1 MSFEGEEFISCILM
15 KAIVGCH
22 VYSQQIRRSKPTA
35 AIGMRAYRLLEP
47 ASRVASKECLQGRYL
62 EMRPES
68 PWLAS
73 KECPG
78 SPGLASKEC
87 PGSLARNASRVA
99 RVASK
104 ECVQGRPQGMSRIAS
119 KNMCSGSLP
128 RNASR
133 VTSKYTYRAASKEC
147 FLVRQCR

>member
-78 SPGLASKEC
+78 S
-87 PGSLARNASRVA
+87 LARNASRVA